1 MPDIPLLPNHTT
13 QDRFLSALF
22 LLMEH
27 KEYHEISIVDICKEA
42 ELSAKHFI
50 IILSTK
56 MICWIIL
63 PRLFVYV
70 TAEQTIAPGIITILI
85 SSIICRIPFDYF

>member
-42 ELSAKHFI
+42 ELSRKTFYHYFKHKDD
-50 IILSTK
+50 L
-56 MICWIIL
+56 L
-63 PRLFVYV
+63 DYLARLFVYV
-70 TAEQTIAPGIITILI
+70 TAEQTIALGIITILI

>member
-1 MPDIPLLPNHTT
+1 VPDIPLLPNHTT

-27 KEYHEISIVDICKEA
+27 KEYHEISIVKKQNCP
-42 ELSAKHFI
+42 AKHFI

>member
-42 ELSAKHFI
+42 ELSRKTFNHYFKH
-50 IILSTK
+50 
-56 MICWIIL
+56 
-63 PRLFVYV
+63 
-70 TAEQTIAPGIITILI
+70 
-85 SSIICRIPFDYF
+85 